1 MIQPLHHTMKVLLVS
16 IFLFMN
22 ANLAQGNDAI
32 VANIDLS
39 APRKAFIHNWKKCVG
54 SGHMLLGTRA
64 DWRAHLKLARDELGI
79 EGIRGH
85 GLFDDDMS
93 VVPRLG
99 QLPEFYNVDQVLDFL
114 VELGLKPV
122 VELSFMPKALAK
134 CEESDQSGGKLPACQ
149 HAFGDNG
156 GYKGVRMPP
165 ADPQDWYALVKALA
179 EHLVWR
185 YGLTEVSTWKFEVWN
200 EMWGVDF
207 PDPYMSLYN
216 ASARALKAVDRA
228 LKVGGPATMQTLD
241 VAEFIANASA
251 YNIPV
256 DFVSSHYYPT
266 DPQCQTNETKSNIDC
281 FADQVLTAQ
290 RHARNAGLPFLLT
303 EYNNGLGQTSRDDSS
318 AAAFIFRQIGRMQPL
333 DVFSWWTFSDV

>member
-134 CEESDQSGGKLPACQ
+134 CQESDQSGGKLPACGAVLGSASPPILTAS
-149 HAFGDNG
+149 HRGRCAFRIQNA
-156 GYKGVRMPP
+156 P
-165 ADPQDWYALVKALA
+165 AP
-179 EHLVWR
+179 
-185 YGLTEVSTWKFEVWN
+185 
-200 EMWGVDF
+200 
-207 PDPYMSLYN
+207 
-216 ASARALKAVDRA
+216 DRA
-228 LKVGGPATMQTLD
+228 HLLPVPYHTL
-241 VAEFIANASA
+241 
-251 YNIPV
+251 
-256 DFVSSHYYPT
+256 
-266 DPQCQTNETKSNIDC
+266 Q
-281 FADQVLTAQ
+281 
-290 RHARNAGLPFLLT
+290 
-303 EYNNGLGQTSRDDSS
+303 
-318 AAAFIFRQIGRMQPL
+318 
-333 DVFSWWTFSDV
+333 